1 MGFFMMNW
9 WTFRNT
15 VLWYHFVLLYNVFI
29 RNIRIFETVD
39 FVFKEHLSCTVA
51 VCRYI
56 FERLS
61 STCVT
66 KRYTAVLFVTR
77 FMFILFGVG
86 PASHTS
92 SALLGSTWCQ
102 LYSSSVLSWNL
113 IFHARLCCISTW
125 CHDMH
130 LLRALQEL
138 HIYVCHAV
146 YFYMMSAVFTYYAL
160 SRNLIFYARQCC
172 IFLRDVIDI
181 NLLWAVQELDILCAT
196 VLYISTWC
204 HWRPSTV
211 STRGTWDFMCVSVI
225 CQRHDFITHSGC
237 REKYTCYIDAVY
249 ISTLCS
255 TSLCFI
261 MLSDGAYFHRGF
273 SHGMCIFWRIWCWVS
288 LMTAWC
294 RTVIF
299 ECEYV

>member
-1 MGFFMMNW
+1 M
-9 WTFRNT
+9 
-15 VLWYHFVLLYNVFI
+15 
-29 RNIRIFETVD
+29 D
-39 FVFKEHLSCTVA
+39 FVFKEHLSRTIA

-92 SALLGSTWCQ
+92 SALLDSTLCQ
-102 LYSSSVLSWNL
+102 LYSSSVRSWNL
-113 IFHARLCCISTW
+113 IFYARLCCNSTW
-125 CHDMH
+125 CHDIH

-138 HIYVCHAV
+138 YIYVCHAV

-172 IFLRDVIDI
+172 IFLRNVIDI

-196 VLYISTWC
+196 VFYVMSL
-204 HWRPSTV
+204 V
-211 STRGTWDFMCVSVI
+211 SIYCE
-225 CQRHDFITHSGC
+225 HSGNLRFYVRQC
-237 REKYTCYIDAVY
+237 HLSTTWFHHTLRLLREIY
-249 ISTLCS
+249 
-255 TSLCFI
+255 
-261 MLSDGAYFHRGF
+261 MLY
-273 SHGMCIFWRIWCWVS
+273 WCC
-288 LMTAWC
+288 L
-294 RTVIF
+294 
-299 ECEYV
+299 

>member
-1 MGFFMMNW
+1 MN
-9 WTFRNT
+9 FPQHDT
-15 VLWYHFVLLYNVFI
+15 VVSLRFVVQCFHQKYTYIWN
-29 RNIRIFETVD
+29 RG

-125 CHDMH
+125 CHDIH
-130 LLRALQEL
+130 LLR
-138 HIYVCHAV
+138 
-146 YFYMMSAVFTYYAL
+146 
-160 SRNLIFYARQCC
+160 
-172 IFLRDVIDI
+172 
-181 NLLWAVQELDILCAT
+181 AVQELDILCPT

-204 HWRPSTV
+204 HW
-211 STRGTWDFMCVSVI
+211 
-225 CQRHDFITHSGC
+225 
-237 REKYTCYIDAVY
+237 Y
-249 ISTLCS
+249 
-255 TSLCFI
+255 
-261 MLSDGAYFHRGF
+261 
-273 SHGMCIFWRIWCWVS
+273 
-288 LMTAWC
+288 
-294 RTVIF
+294 
-299 ECEYV
+299 

>member
-1 MGFFMMNW
+1 MNW

-15 VLWYHFVLLYNVFI
+15 ILWYHFVLLYHVFI
-29 RNIRIFETVD
+29 RNIRIFEAVD

-92 SALLGSTWCQ
+92 SALLGSTWC
-102 LYSSSVLSWNL
+102 
-113 IFHARLCCISTW
+113 
-125 CHDMH
+125 HDIH

-138 HIYVCHAV
+138 YIYVCHAV
-146 YFYMMSAVFTYYAL
+146 DFYMMSAVFTYYAL

-181 NLLWAVQELDILCAT
+181 NLLWAVQELDIFMRDSVVYFYVMSLASIYCEHSGNLRFYVRQCHLSTTWFHHTLRLSREIYMLYWCCLYINTLFNIA
-196 VLYISTWC
+196 VLYYVE
-204 HWRPSTV
+204 WRIFPLWIF
-211 STRGTWDFMCVSVI
+211 TRN
-225 CQRHDFITHSGC
+225 
-237 REKYTCYIDAVY
+237 VY
-249 ISTLCS
+249 ILTN
-255 TSLCFI
+255 
-261 MLSDGAYFHRGF
+261 MVLSFFDDRLVSAGY
-273 SHGMCIFWRIWCWVS
+273 IWMWTCLSANGNWMKRV
-288 LMTAWC
+288 
-294 RTVIF
+294 
-299 ECEYV
+299 